1 MPVASFHARLPI
13 FSLFFVSSFGKQQTS
28 NFKVDD
34 IVSTTHHHH
43 ATLPFIVRMAAL
55 FDRNNDI
62 ASSFLD
68 LIGQTPM
75 LYLPAAAVPEAARKA
90 KIALKLECENPM
102 ASVKDRLALG
112 IILKN
117 EQAGKF
123 KPGETVIV
131 ESSSGNTGIALAH
144 LGASRGYRVIVTM
157 PETMSLER
165 RCLLLLFGAE
175 VILTPGSMGMKGAIK
190 KARSIVESTP
200 NAVLADQF
208 GTSYNA
214 QIHYETTGPEV
225 WAQTKGKV
233 DAFVAGVGTGG
244 TITGTGRYLREKNP
258 DVKIIAVEP
267 SESPVISGGN
277 PGPHK
282 IQGIGAGFLPDVL
295 DKSLL
300 TETIQVSSDDAIQ
313 TASQLPRTTGV
324 FGGFSAGAN
333 VHAAIRLAERPE
345 YEGKLIVAVIPSFG
359 ERYLSTALYQ
369 GIRDA
374 AAALPIVSVAELS
387 A

>member
-1 MPVASFHARLPI
+1 
-13 FSLFFVSSFGKQQTS
+13 
-28 NFKVDD
+28 
-34 IVSTTHHHH
+34 
-43 ATLPFIVRMAAL
+43 MAIA

-62 ASSFLD
+62 ASSFLE

-75 LYLPAAAVPEAARKA
+75 LYLSPSMYPEAAKKA
-90 KIALKLECENPM
+90 KIALKLESENPM

-117 EQAGKF
+117 EQAGTF

-144 LGASRGYRVIVTM
+144 VGASRGYRVIVTM

-175 VILTPGSMGMKGAIK
+175 VVLTPGSLGMKGAIK
-190 KARSIVESTP
+190 KAKAIVASTTG
-200 NAVLADQF
+200 AVLADQF
-208 GTSYNA
+208 ATKYNA

-225 WAQTKGKV
+225 WAQTKGKI

-244 TITGTGRYLREKNP
+244 TITGTGRFLREKNP
-258 DVKIIAVEP
+258 DVKLIAVEP
-267 SESPVISGGN
+267 LESPVLSGGN

-282 IQGIGAGFLPDVL
+282 IQGIGAGFIPEVL
-295 DKSLL
+295 DRSILS
-300 TETIQVSSDDAIQ
+300 EVIQVSSDDAIQ
-313 TASQLPRTTGV
+313 TASDLPRTTGV
-324 FGGFSAGAN
+324 FAGFSAGAN
-333 VHAAIRLAERPE
+333 VRAAIRLAERPE

-374 AAALPIVSVAELS
+374 AASLPVVPVAEL

>member
-1 MPVASFHARLPI
+1 MSAP
-13 FSLFFVSSFGKQQTS
+13 
-28 NFKVDD
+28 
-34 IVSTTHHHH
+34 
-43 ATLPFIVRMAAL
+43 

-75 LYLPAAAVPEAARKA
+75 LYLPPAAVPEAARKA

-117 EQAGKF
+117 EQAQAGKF
-123 KPGETVIV
+123 KPGETIIV

-190 KARSIVESTP
+190 KAKSIVESTP

-225 WAQTKGKV
+225 WAQSKGKV

-313 TASQLPRTTGV
+313 TASSLPRTTGV
-324 FGGFSAGAN
+324 FAGFSAGAN
-333 VHAAIRLAERPE
+333 VRAAIRLAERPE

-359 ERYLSTALYQ
+359 ERYLTTALYQ

-374 AAALPIVSVAELS
+374 AAALPVVSAAELQ
-387 A
+387 